1 MGGVAKGL
9 LRTASGETIVERWGA
24 MFDRLGV
31 ERVLVGVRP
40 EYATLGWRQI
50 EDDPQA
56 RGPLAG
62 VLALLSE
69 AGDRYAIAVAC
80 DMPFV
85 SDALLSALLGAA
97 HAPIVAPRQGGRW
110 QPLFARYDAAPMLPI
125 ARAQAR
131 AGQLALQSLLDRA
144 GTVELALP
152 DAQRR
157 ELRDWDA
164 ASDIE

>member
-1 MGGVAKGL
+1 MGGAAKGL
-9 LRTASGETIVERWGA
+9 LRTASGETIVERWA
-24 MFDRLGV
+24 ALFDRLGI
-31 ERVLVGVRP
+31 ERVLVGGRP
-40 EYATLGWRQI
+40 EYAALGWRQI
-50 EDDPQA
+50 DDDPEA

-69 AGDRYAIAVAC
+69 AGDRAAIAVAC

-85 SDALLSALLGAA
+85 SDALVSALLAA
-97 HAPIVAPRQGGRW
+97 PAAPIVAPRDAHGW
-110 QPLFARYDAAPMLPI
+110 QPLFARYDAARVLPI

-131 AGQLALQSLLDRA
+131 AGRFALQALLDGA
-144 GTVELALP
+144 GAVELALQP
-152 DAQRR
+152 AQRT